1 MPKRIAVVISQS
13 QSKNPARRKLEE
25 DIVTGLIMEPGVDVT
40 IVPNLYDLAA
50 DGTGMLALKGI
61 SGNMIVCGWMF
72 ERAGHWVLDR
82 NGIHGHVGP
91 VMLRDDSEDD
101 DDDLDESDESEE
113 DVKTRVIDEREIPNR
128 KIYCLDLRISNKAKV
143 YIEEI
148 KRIQQENNAQIVGL
162 GDLIGNAPTPAA
174 TNGNAATNGQN
185 GNASVE
191 QSAKPLAEQ
200 ADAAPSIVNRVED
213 PAKRRWYPVIDYSRC
228 TNCMECIDF
237 CLFGVYGVDR
247 IDTILV
253 EEPDN
258 CRKGCPACSR
268 VCPENAIMFPQ
279 HKTPGIA
286 GSHEASASLK
296 IDLSQLFG
304 APTDGK
310 SAIEVAAL
318 ERDEQLAMAGRDT
331 VGMSVGIP
339 KRQDGES
346 DGPKDDLDDLVD
358 QLNDFDSNSVDLTSI
373 LEVSLYIK
381 PL

>member
-1 MPKRIAVVISQS
+1 MPKRIAVVVSQS

-50 DGTGMLALKGI
+50 DGTGMVALKGI
-61 SGNMIVCGWMF
+61 SGNMVVCGWMF

-101 DDDLDESDESEE
+101 EEDLDESADDE
-113 DVKTRVIDEREIPNR
+113 KARVIDEREIPNR

-148 KRIQQENNAQIVGL
+148 KRIQHENNAQVVGL
-162 GDLIGNAPTPAA
+162 GDLIGNAPMPAA
-174 TNGNAATNGQN
+174 SSNGNGVANGGVANGHNGAANG
-185 GNASVE
+185 E
-191 QSAKPLAEQ
+191 QPSEQ
-200 ADAAPSIVNRVED
+200 DAAAPSIVNRVED

-339 KRQDGES
+339 KRQDSGS
-346 DGPKDDLDDLVD
+346 DGPKVIWMTWSM
-358 QLNDFDSNSVDLTSI
+358 N
-373 LEVSLYIK
+373 
-381 PL
+381 